1 MFHRSPFSTS
11 PLSVT
16 DSTSAAAPARVD
28 RETDRP
34 AGRDAAGD
42 GGHGEGCCGRHEH
55 CEHEAEAP
63 ARDPRERAAA

>member
-16 DSTSAAAPARVD
+16 DSASAAAPERVD

-55 CEHEAEAP
+55 CEHEAG
-63 ARDPRERAAA
+63 ARERRRERAAA